1 MRVPPCGGAEQDGSM
16 TPDAPAVPNPL
27 QPVDESWQRGLAIVA
42 HPDDL
47 EFGGA
52 AAVARWTR
60 QGKEIVY
67 VLLTSG
73 EAGIDG
79 MDPAQAGPA
88 REQEQRASAAI
99 VGVSQ
104 VDFLGLPDGVLE
116 YGVALRRDLSRVI
129 RTYKPD
135 IVLTNNFRDS
145 WDEAGEA
152 LNMSDHI
159 VTGRAVLDAVRD
171 AANRWVFREQIDEG
185 LEKWGGV
192 REVWAAGSPLS
203 KHGVDTTDTFD
214 LGVRSLEAHDA
225 YLRGL
230 GSGDFD
236 PEEFLEGFARQT
248 GNRLSVKYAA
258 GFEVFRL
265 GLF

>member
-1 MRVPPCGGAEQDGSM
+1 M
-16 TPDAPAVPNPL
+16 TADAPAVPNPI
-27 QPVDESWQRGLAIVA
+27 QPLNEDWQRGLAIVA

-47 EFGGA
+47 EFGA
-52 AAVARWTR
+52 AAAIARWTA
-60 QGKEIVY
+60 QGKQIVY
-67 VLLTSG
+67 TLLTSG

-79 MDPAQAGPA
+79 MDPVEAGPT
-88 REQEQRASAAI
+88 REEEQRASAAI

-116 YGVALRRDLSRVI
+116 YSVALRRDLSRVI

-135 IVLTNNFRDS
+135 IVITNNFRDS
-145 WDEAGEA
+145 WDEAGNA

-171 AANRWVFREQIDEG
+171 AANRWVFPEQIGSG

-203 KHGVDTTDTFD
+203 KHAADTTETFD
-214 LGVRSLEAHDA
+214 LGVQSLAAHAA

-236 PEEFLEGFARQT
+236 PEEFLEGFSRQT
-248 GNRLSVKYAA
+248 GSRLGVRYAA

-265 GLF
+265 GLQ

>member
-1 MRVPPCGGAEQDGSM
+1 MERM
-16 TPDAPAVPNPL
+16 TADAPTVPHPL
-27 QPVDESWQRGLAIVA
+27 QPVDENWQRGLAIVS

-47 EFGGA
+47 EFGA
-52 AAVARWTR
+52 AAAIARWTR
-60 QGKEIVY
+60 QGKQITY

-79 MDPAQAGPA
+79 LDPAEAGPL

-99 VGVSQ
+99 VGVSE
-104 VDFLGLPDGVLE
+104 VEFLGLPDGVLE
-116 YGVALRRDLSRVI
+116 YGVPLRRELSRAIRRHRPEIVI
-129 RTYKPD
+129 TG
-135 IVLTNNFRDS
+135 NFHDS
-145 WDEAGEA
+145 WDDEGNA

-159 VTGRAVLDAVRD
+159 VTGKAVLDAVRD
-171 AANRWVFREQIDEG
+171 AANRWVFREQIEQDG

-192 REVWAAGSPLS
+192 REVWAAGSPRA
-203 KHGVDTTDTFD
+203 KHAADTTETFD
-214 LGVRSLEAHDA
+214 LGVQSLEAHAA

-236 PEEFLEGFARQT
+236 VEEFLEGFSRQT
-248 GNRLSVKYAA
+248 GARLGTKYAA

>member
-1 MRVPPCGGAEQDGSM
+1 MGPM
-16 TPDAPAVPNPL
+16 TADAPAVPNPL
-27 QPVDESWQRGLAIVA
+27 QPLDENWERGLAIVA

-47 EFGGA
+47 EFGA
-52 AAVARWTR
+52 AAAIARWTR

-79 MDPAQAGPA
+79 MDPAEAGPT

-116 YGVALRRDLSRVI
+116 YGVPLRRDLSRVI
-129 RTYKPD
+129 RTYQPD
-135 IVLTNNFRDS
+135 IVITNNFRDS
-145 WDEAGEA
+145 WDEAGNA

-171 AANRWVFREQIDEG
+171 AANRWLFREQIDQR
-185 LEKWGGV
+185 LQRWGV

-203 KHGVDTTDTFD
+203 KHAADTTDTFD
-214 LGVRSLEAHDA
+214 LGVRSLEAHAA

-236 PEEFLEGFARQT
+236 PEEFLEGFSRQT
-248 GNRLSVKYAA
+248 GTRLGVKYAA

-265 GLF
+265 GLY

>member
-1 MRVPPCGGAEQDGSM
+1 MGSM
-16 TPDAPAVPNPL
+16 TAEAPAVPNPL
-27 QPVDESWQRGLAIVA
+27 QPVDESWQRALAIVA

-47 EFGGA
+47 EFGA
-52 AAVARWTR
+52 AAAIARWTR
-60 QGKEIVY
+60 QGKEITY

-79 MDPAQAGPA
+79 MDPAEAGPT
-88 REQEQRASAAI
+88 REEEQRASGAI

-116 YGVALRRDLSRVI
+116 YGLPLRRDLSRVI
-129 RTYKPD
+129 RTYRPD
-135 IVLTNNFRDS
+135 IVITNNFRDS
-145 WDEAGEA
+145 WDESGDA

-171 AANRWVFREQIDEG
+171 AANRWVFRDQIDDG
-185 LEKWGGV
+185 LEKWSGV

-203 KHGVDTTDTFD
+203 KHGADTTETFD
-214 LGVRSLEAHDA
+214 LGVQSLEAHAA

-230 GSGDFD
+230 GSGTFD
-236 PEEFLEGFARQT
+236 PEEFLEGISRQT
-248 GNRLSVKYAA
+248 GHRLGVRYGA

-265 GLF
+265 GLH

>member
-1 MRVPPCGGAEQDGSM
+1 M
-16 TPDAPAVPNPL
+16 TADAPSASHPL

-47 EFGGA
+47 EFGAA

-60 QGKEIVY
+60 QGKQITY

-79 MDPAQAGPA
+79 LDPAEAGPV
-88 REQEQRASAAI
+88 REEEQRASAAI

-135 IVLTNNFRDS
+135 IVFTNNFRDS
-145 WDEAGEA
+145 WDTAGDA

-159 VTGRAVLDAVRD
+159 VTGRTVLDAVRD
-171 AANRWVFREQIDEG
+171 AANRWVFRDQIDAG

-192 REVWAAGSPLS
+192 REVWAAGSPMA
-203 KHGVDTTDTFD
+203 KHGVDITETFD
-214 LGVRSLEAHDA
+214 LGVRSLEAHAA

-236 PEEFLEGFARQT
+236 PEEFLEGISRQT
-248 GNRLSVKYAA
+248 GNRLGVRYGA

-265 GLF
+265 GLH

>member
-1 MRVPPCGGAEQDGSM
+1 MPPGAGGGQDGRM
-16 TPDAPAVPNPL
+16 TADAPTVPHQL
-27 QPVDESWQRGLAIVA
+27 QPVDENWQRGLAIVA

-47 EFGGA
+47 EFGA
-52 AAVARWTR
+52 AAAIARWTR

-79 MDPAQAGPA
+79 MDPAEAGPT
-88 REQEQRASAAI
+88 REEEQRASAAI

-116 YGVALRRDLSRVI
+116 YGVALRRELSRVI
-129 RTYKPD
+129 RTYKPE

-185 LEKWGGV
+185 REKWGGV

-214 LGVRSLEAHDA
+214 LGVRSLEAHAA

-236 PEEFLEGFARQT
+236 AQEFLEGFARQT
-248 GNRLSVKYAA
+248 GNRLGVRYAA